1 MAEKQ
6 RVCVTGSGGY
16 IASWLVKFLL
26 SRGYTVHG
34 TVRDPCDEKNDHL
47 KKLDNAAKNLKLFK
61 ADLFDYEGL
70 STAISGCSGVFHIAC
85 PVPFEG
91 VPLTE
96 EELITPALT
105 GTKNVLEACTEAKV
119 KKVVVVS
126 SIAAV
131 VYDPKWPN
139 VAKNEDC
146 WSDTQL
152 LHSLEGYWPYY
163 YLAKTLMEREAIEW
177 SKRNLADV
185 VTVCPGVTIGP
196 RLQSTLN
203 SSSLGLLKFIKGFEK
218 SLLSDQLYLV
228 DVRDVADALVL
239 VYENQEA
246 KGRYICNSY
255 SLHNDSLTEILRN
268 MYPNRNF
275 PESFRERKEEV
286 VMEERLRLSSEKLQS
301 LGWKFRP
308 LEETID
314 DSVVS
319 FEASGDLPKQ
329 IAYSM

>member
-6 RVCVTGSGGY
+6 SICVTGSGGY
-16 IASWLVKFLL
+16 IASWLVKSLL

-34 TVRDPCDEKNDHL
+34 TVRDPCDRKNDHL
-47 KKLDNAAKNLKLFK
+47 KKLDNASKNLKLFK

-70 STAISGCSGVFHIAC
+70 SSAISGCYGVFHIAG
-85 PVPFEG
+85 PVPFED

-96 EELITPALT
+96 EQLIRPALT

-131 VYDPKWPN
+131 VYNPKWPRD
-139 VAKNEDC
+139 VDVDESC
-146 WSDTQL
+146 WSDTQY
-152 LHSLEGYWPYY
+152 LHSLEGYWSYY
-163 YLAKTLMEREAIEW
+163 FLAKTLMEREAIEW
-177 SKRNLADV
+177 SRTSLADV
-185 VTVCPGVTIGP
+185 VTVCPSVVIGP

-203 SSSLGLLKFIKGFEK
+203 SSSLGLLNFIKGGVI

-228 DVRDVADALVL
+228 DVRDVADALLL

-246 KGRYICNSY
+246 KGRYICNSH
-255 SLHNDSLTEILRN
+255 SLHNYDLMEKMMN
-268 MYPNRNF
+268 MYPKRNF
-275 PESFRERKEEV
+275 PKSFNERKEKQV
-286 VMEERLRLSSEKLQS
+286 NGNILRIISEKLEK
-301 LGWKFRP
+301 LGWKFRS

-319 FEASGDLPKQ
+319 FEATGDLPKQ
-329 IAYSM
+329 

>member
-6 RVCVTGSGGY
+6 KVVCVTGAGGF

-26 SRGYTVHG
+26 SGGYTVHG

-47 KKLDNAAKNLKLFK
+47 KKLDKAAKNLKLFK

-70 STAISGCSGVFHIAC
+70 SSAIAGCSGVFHIAS

-91 VPLTE
+91 VPITE
-96 EELITPALT
+96 EEVIKPALT

-131 VYDPKWPN
+131 VYNPKWPQDA
-139 VAKNEDC
+139 AKDEGC
-146 WSDTQL
+146 WSDTQYVY
-152 LHSLEGYWPYY
+152 SLEGYWPYY
-163 YLAKTLMEREAIEW
+163 YLAKTLTEREALEW

-185 VTVCPGVTIGP
+185 VTLCPSVTIGP
-196 RLQSTLN
+196 RLQSRLN
-203 SSSLGLLKFIKGFEK
+203 SSSLGLLRFIKGGIK
-218 SLLSDQLYLV
+218 SLLSDELYLV
-228 DVRDVADALVL
+228 DVRDVADALLL
-239 VYENQEA
+239 VYENPKA
-246 KGRYICNSY
+246 KGRYICNSH
-255 SLHNDSLTEILRN
+255 SLYTDSLMEKLKN
-268 MYPNRNF
+268 MYPKRNF
-275 PESFRERKEEV
+275 PESFTESTEKEVKEV
-286 VMEERLRLSSEKLQS
+286 RLLSSEKLQN

-319 FEASGDLPKQ
+319 FEAFGDLPKP
-329 IAYSM
+329 Y

>member
-1 MAEKQ
+1 RERGASMAEKQ
-6 RVCVTGSGGY
+6 RICVTGSGGY
-16 IASWLVKFLL
+16 IASWLVKSLL

-34 TVRDPCDEKNDHL
+34 TVRDPCGRKNDHL
-47 KKLDNAAKNLKLFK
+47 KKLDNASKNLKLFK

-70 STAISGCSGVFHIAC
+70 SSAISGCYGVFHIAG
-85 PVPFEG
+85 PVPFED
-91 VPLTE
+91 E
-96 EELITPALT
+96 QLIKPALT

-131 VYDPKWPN
+131 VYNPKWPRD
-139 VAKNEDC
+139 VDVDESC
-146 WSDTQL
+146 WSDTQYL
-152 LHSLEGYWPYY
+152 YSREGYWSYY
-163 YLAKTLMEREAIEW
+163 FLAKTLMEREAIEW
-177 SKRNLADV
+177 SRTSSADV
-185 VTVCPGVTIGP
+185 VTVCPSVVIGP

-203 SSSLGLLKFIKGFEK
+203 SSSLGLLNFIKGGVI

-228 DVRDVADALVL
+228 DVRDVADALLL

-246 KGRYICNSY
+246 KGRYICNSH
-255 SLHNDSLTEILRN
+255 SLHNNDLMEKLMN

-275 PESFRERKEEV
+275 PKSFSERKEKQVNENI
-286 VMEERLRLSSEKLQS
+286 LRISSEKLKK
-301 LGWKFRP
+301 LGWKFRS

-319 FEASGDLPKQ
+319 FEATGDLPK
-329 IAYSM
+329 

>member
-1 MAEKQ
+1 MSKNQ

-34 TVRDPCDEKNDHL
+34 TVRDPCDEKNSHL
-47 KKLDNAAKNLKLFK
+47 KKLDNATHNLKLFK

-70 STAISGCSGVFHIAC
+70 SSAIYGCYGVFHIAC

-91 VPLTE
+91 VPITK
-96 EELITPALT
+96 EELVKPAII
-105 GTKNVLEACTEAKV
+105 GTKNVLEACTKAKV

-131 VYDPKWPN
+131 VYNPKWPRD
-139 VAKNEDC
+139 VATDENC
-146 WSDTQL
+146 WSDTQY
-152 LHSLEGYWPYY
+152 LHSFEGYWRYY
-163 YLAKTLMEREAIEW
+163 YLAKTLMEREALEW
-177 SKRNLADV
+177 SMRTLVNV
-185 VTVCPGVTIGP
+185 VTVCPSVVIGP

-203 SSSLGLLKFIKGFEK
+203 SSIMGLLKFIKGGIK

-228 DVRDVADALVL
+228 DVRDVADAVLL

-246 KGRYICNSY
+246 KGRYICHSH
-255 SLHNDSLTEILRN
+255 SLHNDSLMEKLVK
-268 MYPNRNF
+268 MYPKRNF
-275 PESFRERKEEV
+275 PQSRVVKED
-286 VMEERLRLSSEKLQS
+286 MLRLSSEKLKNI
-301 LGWKFRP
+301 GWKFRT

-319 FEASGDLPKQ
+319 FEMAGDLPKL
-329 IAYSM
+329 